1 MSSLLVG
8 RLEVQ
13 QESSCLSCCVCVGG
27 GGGRGKAPLKRTSR
41 LPLSHG
47 QRNVYCSTSRNVVED
62 GAHNFSWQ
70 ESTKK
75 NCLKWITAY
84 LETRIHLF
92 QYVLIISLTQHCL
105 VKCLIFS
112 LLKSLY
118 FLLAILKGC
127 TSFIRVL
134 NQRAAQ
140 LGCHQTSAF
149 GNEIVWNT

>member
-8 RLEVQ
+8 QVRSLARIV
-13 QESSCLSCCVCVGG
+13 LSFLLCVCVL
-27 GGGRGKAPLKRTSR
+27 GGRGKAPLKRTSR

-47 QRNVYCSTSRNVVED
+47 QRNFYCSTSRNVVED

-75 NCLKWITAY
+75 NCLKWITTY

-105 VKCLIFS
+105 VYRLLCGQMSDIQLVKEPIFFTSDFEGLYKFHSCLEPTRCPV
-112 LLKSLY
+112 
-118 FLLAILKGC
+118 GMPP
-127 TSFIRVL
+127 
-134 NQRAAQ
+134 N
-140 LGCHQTSAF
+140 
-149 GNEIVWNT
+149 